1 MSFLNQSEIFFII
14 FFAIGIALFFVF
26 LQILYC
32 WTVVTYYELRKEN
45 KFENQKEIKQ
55 PLKKTT

>member
-1 MSFLNQSEIFFII
+1 MTQSEIFFIL

-32 WTVVTYYELRKEN
+32 WTVVAYYELKQKN
-45 KFENQKEIKQ
+45 KFENQREIKQ
-55 PLKKTT
+55 PLTKPT